1 MNSEF
6 DKTNQILRLIEE
18 AGSIA
23 ILPSKTAGID
33 SFSSAVGLYYMLKDE
48 GKNVSIIYQGAIPE
62 DFGSVDDVEISNSSS
77 SRELLVSVDYSGTSA
92 SKVNYST
99 ENDILHFSISPID
112 RDFDLSRVK
121 SEIKGFDY
129 DLIITLGAPSRNDLG
144 KLLEDVGGGFGGVD
158 ILNID
163 NSERN
168 QRFGNINVV
177 DPSFDS
183 ISLLVL
189 NHALKWN
196 LAVSSRAAE
205 ALLKGISRRKGI

>member
-18 AGSIA
+18 ARNIV
-23 ILPSKTAGID
+23 ILPSKVAGID
-33 SFSSAVGLYYMLKDE
+33 SFSSAVGLYYMLKAE
-48 GKNVSIIYQGAIPE
+48 GKEVTMLYSGMVPE
-62 DFGSVDDVEISNSSS
+62 NFGNIDDVNIADNSSA
-77 SRELLVSVDYSGTSA
+77 RELVVSVDYSNTA
-92 SKVNYST
+92 ATKVNYST
-99 ENDILHFSISPID
+99 ENDVLRFSLSPVE

-121 SEIKGFDY
+121 SEIRGYDF
-129 DLIITLGAPSRNDLG
+129 DLIITVGAPSREELG
-144 KLLEDVGGGFGGVD
+144 RLLEDVGGGFGGVD

-168 QRFGNINVV
+168 QRYGNINVV

-189 NHALKWN
+189 NQAIKWE
-196 LAVSSRAAE
+196 LVVSSKVAE
-205 ALLKGISRRKGI
+205 ALLKGISNRKGI

>member
-18 AGSIA
+18 AGNIA

-33 SFSSAVGLYYMLKDE
+33 SFSSAVGLYYMLKEE

-62 DFGSVDDVEISNSSS
+62 DFGNVDDVEISNSSS

-99 ENDILHFSISPID
+99 ENDVLHFSISPID

-196 LAVSSRAAE
+196 LVVSSRAAE

>member
-99 ENDILHFSISPID
+99 ENDVLHFSISPID

-196 LAVSSRAAE
+196 LVVSPRAAE

>member
-18 AGSIA
+18 ARNIV
-23 ILPSKTAGID
+23 ILPSKVAGID
-33 SFSSAVGLYYMLKDE
+33 SFSSAVGLYYMLKAE
-48 GKNVSIIYQGAIPE
+48 GKEVTMLYSGMVPE
-62 DFGSVDDVEISNSSS
+62 NFGNIDDVNIADNSSA
-77 SRELLVSVDYSGTSA
+77 RELVVSVDYSNTA
-92 SKVNYST
+92 ATKVNYST
-99 ENDILHFSISPID
+99 ENDVLRFSLSPVE

-121 SEIKGFDY
+121 SEIRGYDF
-129 DLIITLGAPSRNDLG
+129 DLIITVGAPSREELG
-144 KLLEDVGGGFGGVD
+144 RLLEDVGGGFGGVD

-168 QRFGNINVV
+168 QRYGNINVV

-189 NHALKWN
+189 NQAIKWE
-196 LAVSSRAAE
+196 LVVSSKVAE
-205 ALLKGISRRKGI
+205 ALLKGISKRKGI

>member
-99 ENDILHFSISPID
+99 ENDVLHFSISPID

>member
-33 SFSSAVGLYYMLKDE
+33 SFSSAVGLYYMLKEE

-99 ENDILHFSISPID
+99 ENDVLHFSISPID

-196 LAVSSRAAE
+196 LVVSSRAAE

>member
-18 AGSIA
+18 AGNIA

-33 SFSSAVGLYYMLKDE
+33 SFSSAVGLYYMLKEE

-62 DFGSVDDVEISNSSS
+62 DFGNVDDVEISNSSS

>member
-99 ENDILHFSISPID
+99 ENDVLHFSISPID

-196 LAVSSRAAE
+196 LVVSSRAAE

>member
-129 DLIITLGAPSRNDLG
+129 DLVITIGAPSRNDLG

-196 LAVSSRAAE
+196 LVVSSRAAE

>member
-33 SFSSAVGLYYMLKDE
+33 SFSSAVGLYYMLKEE

-99 ENDILHFSISPID
+99 ENDVLHFSISPID

-196 LAVSSRAAE
+196 LAVSSKAAE
-205 ALLKGISRRKGI
+205 ALLKGISRRRGI

>member
-99 ENDILHFSISPID
+99 ENDVLHFSISPID

-129 DLIITLGAPSRNDLG
+129 DLIITIGAPSRNDLG

-183 ISLLVL
+183 MSLLVL

-196 LAVSSRAAE
+196 LVVSSKAAE

>member
-18 AGSIA
+18 AGNIA

-33 SFSSAVGLYYMLKDE
+33 SFSSAVGLYYMLKEE

-196 LAVSSRAAE
+196 LAVSSKAAE
-205 ALLKGISRRKGI
+205 ALLKGISRRRGI

>member
-18 AGSIA
+18 AGNIA

-33 SFSSAVGLYYMLKDE
+33 SFSSAVGLYYMLKEE

-62 DFGSVDDVEISNSSS
+62 DFGNVDDVEISNSSS

-99 ENDILHFSISPID
+99 ENDVLHFSISPID

-196 LAVSSRAAE
+196 LAVSSKAAE
-205 ALLKGISRRKGI
+205 ALLKGISRRRGI

>member
-18 AGSIA
+18 ARNIV
-23 ILPSKTAGID
+23 ILPSKVAGID
-33 SFSSAVGLYYMLKDE
+33 SFSSAVGLYYMLKAE
-48 GKNVSIIYQGAIPE
+48 GKEVTMLYSGMVPE
-62 DFGSVDDVEISNSSS
+62 NFGNIDDVNIADNSSA
-77 SRELLVSVDYSGTSA
+77 RELVVSVDYSNTA
-92 SKVNYST
+92 ATKVNYST
-99 ENDILHFSISPID
+99 ENDVLRFSLSPVE

-121 SEIKGFDY
+121 SEIRGYNF
-129 DLIITLGAPSRNDLG
+129 DLIITVGAPSREELG
-144 KLLEDVGGGFGGVD
+144 RLLEDVGGGFGGVD

-168 QRFGNINVV
+168 QRYGNINVV

-189 NHALKWN
+189 NQAIKWE
-196 LAVSSRAAE
+196 LVVSSKVAE
-205 ALLKGISRRKGI
+205 ALLKGISKRKGI

>member
-18 AGSIA
+18 AGNIA

-33 SFSSAVGLYYMLKDE
+33 SFSSAVGLYYMLKEE

-62 DFGSVDDVEISNSSS
+62 DFGNVDDVEISNSSS

-99 ENDILHFSISPID
+99 ENDVLHFSISPID